1 MSEIDTEA
9 AIRYYK
15 NHLKTVSE
23 YQKRN
28 PEKMREKNNAWNAK
42 IKETDPAKYQS
53 ILDKKRDYYL
63 NVRKPKLD
71 AARKLAKAQPEHV
84 NEIILPE
91 QQTA

>member
-42 IKETDPAKYQS
+42 VKETDPVKYQA
-53 ILDKKRDYYL
+53 ILDRKRAYYL

-71 AARKLAKAQPEHV
+71 AAKQQLKSLPEAI
-84 NEIILPE
+84 NKIISPE

>member
-1 MSEIDTEA
+1 MSEIDPEI

-28 PEKMREKNNAWNAK
+28 PEKMRIKNNAWNAK
-42 IKETDPAKYQS
+42 IKETDPVKYQA

-71 AARKLAKAQPEHV
+71 AARKLAKAQPEPI
-84 NEIILPE
+84 NEIISPE
-91 QQTA
+91 NTI